1 MTNSFL
7 GAIGTATQAAFGR
20 APTTDDTPT
29 SVSWTH
35 AVTGIVLLA
44 ILQVLLLVVPFAGA
58 LPEAL
63 RAVVDFA
70 LLALVMTAVPFV
82 VVGAAGLLLGK
93 QGQLPTFFL
102 FLALVLALSQLVGTI
117 LGAFGISAG
126 TAMIGILGYFVARA
140 AKSLFGMGW
149 GSAILLGL
157 LAAVA
162 SFAAS
167 FIFLMLPT
175 GQAMLA
181 AP

>member
-1 MTNSFL
+1 MANGFL
-7 GAIGTATQAAFGR
+7 SAVGTATQTAFGR
-20 APTTDDTPT
+20 APATDSPATA
-29 SVSWTH
+29 SWTH
-35 AVTGIVLLA
+35 AVAGIVVMAL
-44 ILQVLLLVVPFAGA
+44 LQVVLLVVPFAGA

-93 QGQLPTFFL
+93 QEQLPGFFL
-102 FLALVLALSQLVGTI
+102 FLALVLALSQLVGLI
-117 LGAFGISAG
+117 IGAFGISAG

-149 GSAILLGL
+149 AGAILLGAL
-157 LAAVA
+157 VAVA

-167 FIFLMLPT
+167 FVFLMLPT